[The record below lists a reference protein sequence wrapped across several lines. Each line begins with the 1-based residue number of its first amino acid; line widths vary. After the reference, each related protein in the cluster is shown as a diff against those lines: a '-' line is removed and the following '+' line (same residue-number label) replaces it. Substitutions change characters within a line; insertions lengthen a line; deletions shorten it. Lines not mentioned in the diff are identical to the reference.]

1 MPVASPAT
9 PPVLSE
15 LVRVHQAFVERKQ
28 AEKRKADQLE
38 QDRIEWILRV
48 ADQIDRRQRREADH
62 RDWILR
68 VAEAVDWNAD
78 PVKDLD

>member
-1 MPVASPAT
+1 MPAASPAT

-15 LVRVHQAFVERKQ
+15 LIRVHRAFVERKQ

-38 QDRIEWILRV
+38 QSRIEWILRV
-48 ADQIDRRQRREADH
+48 ADRIDKRQRREADH
-62 RDWILR
+62 REWILR

-78 PVKDLD
+78 PVEDLD